1 MSNGPIRMLKVLAF
15 IASAAVQLPC
25 AVNSSALAESP
36 SHPAHIVAA
45 TPPGLIEV
53 ATSGTWHHGSHLG
66 TYRALVIQSGPDD
79 RRTASVFV
87 QWLAA
92 GDDGELVSIAMS
104 AAITEFN
111 ALGLASA
118 SISLDTVVD
127 NEADLTISAPEAA
140 NPAHRQ
146 MLVKATLPGHYIVM
160 PSAPPPP
167 GVDAAPAVADNP
179 PSATRSAMPR
189 RR

>member
-1 MSNGPIRMLKVLAF
+1 MSIGPIHLLRVLAL
-15 IASAAVQLPC
+15 IASTAALLPF
-25 AVNSSALAESP
+25 AVTSSAFAESP
-36 SHPAHIVAA
+36 ADPAHMVAA
-45 TPPGLIEV
+45 TPPGLVEV
-53 ATSGTWHHGSHLG
+53 ATSGAWQHGSHLG

-79 RRTASVFV
+79 RRAASVFV

-92 GDDGELVSIAMS
+92 SDDGELASIAS
-104 AAITEFN
+104 SVAIAEFN
-111 ALGLASA
+111 ALGIASA

-146 MLVKATLPGHYIVM
+146 MHVKATLPGHYIVM
-160 PSAPPPP
+160 PSVAPPPT
-167 GVDAAPAVADNP
+167 VDIAPAATDNP
-179 PSATRSAMPR
+179 TPPARSVMPR